1 MKLKYLGTMLTD
13 NYPPFEIPYFQDMV
27 AAGFPSP
34 ASDFMENPID
44 LNQYLVKNG
53 VATFLFRVSGT
64 SMIEALI
71 DDGSLLLVDCSM
83 QAIHN
88 SIVVA
93 KIHGDLVCR
102 RLCLR
107 PKYCLIAE
115 NKEYQP
121 IYLNPDMEF
130 EIMGVVTAVIHQFA

>member
-1 MKLKYLGTMLTD
+1 MKLKYLGTMLMD
-13 NYPPFEIPYFQDMV
+13 DYPPFEIPYFQDMV

-93 KIHGDLVCR
+93 KIHGDLS
-102 RLCLR
+102 LIHISEPTR
-107 PKYCLIAE
+107 PY
-115 NKEYQP
+115 
-121 IYLNPDMEF
+121 
-130 EIMGVVTAVIHQFA
+130 